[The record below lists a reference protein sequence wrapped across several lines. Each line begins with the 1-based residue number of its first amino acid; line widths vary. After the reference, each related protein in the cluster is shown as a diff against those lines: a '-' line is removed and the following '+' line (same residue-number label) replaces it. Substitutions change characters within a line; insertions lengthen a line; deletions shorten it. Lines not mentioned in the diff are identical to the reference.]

1 MEPVEGEVR
10 INKRDPNR
18 RAIFTNGVWVEQAP
32 ISKGPPKLAVP
43 LQRDELG
50 EAGEIQAAV
59 EMNGMLDRTRD
70 QLEGGGLELG
80 PVKNLVSRAQNFM
93 GASTPSSRNYASF
106 KSNLEKLRNE
116 SLRLNK
122 GVQTEGDAQRA
133 WNELFTNLNDEE
145 LVKQRLGEVEAINQR
160 AVAARQSR
168 MQLRRQSQNVGP
180 IDTNVFTLGSRQN
193 PHDLSRGEARETIP
207 PGVYYRDPWGN
218 VRRNDNGSAGNPKI
232 DPRTGRQIQ
241 EAAGPARRAP
251 TGSVPVRVSSPE
263 EADALA
269 PGTVFIT
276 PDGRRKVR

>member
-32 ISKGPPKLAVP
+32 ISKGPPKLSAP

-70 QLEGGGLELG
+70 QLGQDTLQLG
-80 PVKNLVSRAQNFM
+80 PVANLVSRARNFM

-133 WNELFTNLNDEE
+133 WNELFTNLNDEA
-145 LVKQRLGEVEAINQR
+145 LVEQRLGEIEAINQR
-160 AVAARQSR
+160 AVSSRQAR
-168 MQLRRQSQNVGP
+168 MQTRRQAQGVAP

-193 PHDLSRGEARETIP
+193 PFDLSGGEPREDIP
-207 PGVYYRDPWGN
+207 LGTYYRDPWKN
-218 VRRNDNGSAGNPKI
+218 LRRNDNGSAGNPKV
-232 DPRTGRQIQ
+232 DPRSGRQINDARPATQ
-241 EAAGPARRAP
+241 ARPAG
-251 TGSVPVRVSSPE
+251 GPVRVRSPE
-263 EADALA
+263 EAEALA

>member
-18 RAIFTNGVWVEQAP
+18 RAIFTNGVWVEQMAGA
-32 ISKGPPKLAVP
+32 KKPPVLSAKL
-43 LQRDELG
+43 QQDEIG
-50 EAGEIQAAV
+50 DAREIQAAV
-59 EMNGMLDRTRD
+59 GMSGMLDRTND
-70 QLEGGGLELG
+70 QLSNGSLDLG
-80 PVKNLVSRAQNFM
+80 PVRNLQSRAQNFLGM
-93 GASTPSSRNYASF
+93 SDAPSRNYASF
-106 KSNLEKLRNE
+106 KSNLEKLRND

-133 WNELFTNLNDEE
+133 WNELFTNLNDEN
-145 LVKQRLGEVEAINQR
+145 LVKQRLAEIDAINQR
-160 AVAARQSR
+160 AVADRTR
-168 MQLRRQSQNVGP
+168 TMQFRRQAQGVGP

-241 EAAGPARRAP
+241 EAAAPARRAP
-251 TGSVPVRVSSPE
+251 SAAAPVRVSSPE
-263 EADALA
+263 EADALT